1 MRMTTFPDLS
11 ALPGGDLVRRGVTD
25 LDAGRE
31 TPEALLVSIGAPRL
45 RAIGVEASKPI
56 SDPEHKLYLLLAS
69 KKGDAAHLRL
79 QRPGSASRQLR
90 AGSRVRELADSAR
103 IERFMRELGRS
114 VDVDGRVYLTG
125 GATAVLN
132 GWREST
138 IDVDIK
144 LIPDRD
150 EILREIPR
158 LKQELDLNI
167 ELAAPSDFIPL
178 PRGWE
183 ERSPLIRTEGRLSF
197 HHFDPVAQALSKA
210 ERGHE
215 QDIRDVREMLESG
228 LVNPAEAMAQ
238 FEAIE
243 PELYRFPAIDP
254 ASFRKAVEELF
265 RG

>member
-1 MRMTTFPDLS
+1 M
-11 ALPGGDLVRRGVTD
+11 
-25 LDAGRE
+25 
-31 TPEALLVSIGAPRL
+31 
-45 RAIGVEASKPI
+45 
-56 SDPEHKLYLLLAS
+56 
-69 KKGDAAHLRL
+69 
-79 QRPGSASRQLR
+79 
-90 AGSRVRELADSAR
+90 RELVDSSR
-103 IERFMRELGRS
+103 IERFMRELGRA

-125 GATAVLN
+125 GATAVLH
-132 GWREST
+132 GWRDTT
-138 IDVDIK
+138 IDIDIK

-158 LKQELDLNI
+158 LKEKLNLNV

-183 ERSPLIRTEGRLSF
+183 DRSPLIRHEGRLFF

-215 QDIRDVREMLESG
+215 QDIRDVREMIAAR
-228 LVNPAEAMAQ
+228 LVNPADALMQ

-254 ASFRKAVEELF
+254 ASFRASVENLF
-265 RG
+265 AGS

>member
-1 MRMTTFPDLS
+1 
-11 ALPGGDLVRRGVTD
+11 
-25 LDAGRE
+25 
-31 TPEALLVSIGAPRL
+31 
-45 RAIGVEASKPI
+45 
-56 SDPEHKLYLLLAS
+56 
-69 KKGDAAHLRL
+69 
-79 QRPGSASRQLR
+79 
-90 AGSRVRELADSAR
+90 
-103 IERFMRELGRS
+103 MRELGRS
-114 VDVDGRVYLTG
+114 VHVDGRVYLTG

-167 ELAAPSDFIPL
+167 ELAAPSDFIPV

-215 QDIRDVREMLESG
+215 QDVRDVREMIASG
-228 LVNPAEAMAQ
+228 LVNPAEAIAQ

-243 PELYRFPAIDP
+243 PELFRFPAIDP
-254 ASFRKAVEELF
+254 ASFRKAIEDLF
-265 RG
+265 SG